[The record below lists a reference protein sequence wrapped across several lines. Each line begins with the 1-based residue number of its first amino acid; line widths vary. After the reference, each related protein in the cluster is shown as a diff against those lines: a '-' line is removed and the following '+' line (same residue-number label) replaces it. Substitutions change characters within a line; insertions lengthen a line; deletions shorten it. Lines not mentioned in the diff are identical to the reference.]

1 MSNLKMKTDNLNELS
16 LVEDNIIEKPL
27 LPIRDAVLFPQIL
40 TPLII
45 DRESSL
51 KAVEAANK
59 GDAELI
65 VVTQYDPNEEN
76 PSAGDVY
83 HMGIRAVV
91 VRHLRLPTGG
101 ANILLQGY
109 ERVEIFDWLQTDP
122 YPIVRGKRIIEEE
135 EEEISLSARAQM
147 RTALAL
153 FEKCANLQPHIPED
167 ALVAASNIA
176 SPGWLA
182 DFITTVMDL
191 SIEQQQEILDITE
204 PITRL
209 KRLSILLARE
219 LDVLELEDRIQNQVQ
234 QSVDK
239 SQREYFLREQI
250 KVMQSELGEVDGSL
264 GEINELQER
273 LNILTLPEEVKAKA
287 QKELNRLAEMPA
299 IAPETGIIRT
309 YLDWILELPW
319 SEIGQSNFDLSR
331 AEQILDQNH
340 YGLPRVKE
348 RILEYIAVRAR
359 IGATG
364 KLRTPILCFVGPP
377 GTGKTSLGY
386 SIAEALGRKF
396 ARLSLGGIRDEAEI
410 RGHRRTYIGAMPGR
424 IIQTMRR
431 VGTLTPL
438 IMLDEIDKVGQ
449 DYRGDPTA
457 ALLEVLDP
465 EQNFAFSDHYLDL
478 PYDLSKVLFITTA
491 NIMDTVP
498 PALADRMEIIEFSG
512 YIDEEK
518 LAIARQFLIPRH
530 LEEHA
535 LSLDDLYFSDKTIQ
549 EIIRNYTYES
559 GVRNLDREI
568 GRICRKVVRR
578 LEQGKKIPRTISPKA
593 LPKYLGPPR
602 YKNQFLGR
610 EDEVGVATGLS
621 WTAAG
626 GDALLVE
633 VSLYPGKEKLNLTGQ
648 LGNILQESVQ
658 AALSYTKANA
668 AKYGIE
674 PTRFENT
681 DIHIHIPE
689 GATPKDGPSAG
700 ITVATALI
708 SAFSS
713 RKVRKDV
720 AMTGEVTLRG
730 RVLAIGGLRVKAIA
744 AHRLGIRTVIIPK
757 QNQPDLD
764 EIPKNIRQRLNFI
777 LASSM
782 ETVLETALV

>member
-1 MSNLKMKTDNLNELS
+1 MSKFEINNLSQLADPENNL
-16 LVEDNIIEKPL
+16 IERPL
-27 LPIRDAVLFPQIL
+27 LIIRDAVLFPHIL
-40 TPLII
+40 TPLIV

-51 KAVEAANK
+51 KTIEAANN

-65 VVTQYDPNEEN
+65 VVTQHDPNQDK
-76 PSAGDVY
+76 PSAAEIY
-83 HMGIRAVV
+83 KMGVRAVI

-109 ERVEIFDWLQTDP
+109 ERVDILEWVQAEP
-122 YPIVRGKRIIEEE
+122 YPIARGRRVIEEVE
-135 EEEISLSARAQM
+135 TEEISLSDKAQM
-147 RTALAL
+147 RTALTL
-153 FEKCANLQPHIPED
+153 FEKCANLQAHIPEE
-167 ALVAASNIA
+167 ALAAASNIV

-182 DFITTVMDL
+182 DFITTVIDI
-191 SIEQQQEILDITE
+191 SVEQQQEILDIID
-204 PITRL
+204 PIERL
-209 KRLSILLARE
+209 KQLSILLARE

-250 KVMQSELGEVDGSL
+250 KIMQSELGEAEGGLS
-264 GEINELQER
+264 EINDLQER
-273 LNILTLPEEVKAKA
+273 LSTLTLPEEVKAKA
-287 QKELNRLAEMPA
+287 HKELHRLADMPA
-299 IAPETGIIRT
+299 MAPETSVIRT
-309 YLDWILELPW
+309 YLDWILDLPW
-319 SEIGQSNFDLSR
+319 SAVSESNFELGR

-359 IGATG
+359 IGERG

-424 IIQTMRR
+424 IIQTMKR
-431 VGTLTPL
+431 VGTLNPL
-438 IMLDEIDKVGQ
+438 IMLDEIDKVGL

-465 EQNFAFSDHYLDL
+465 EQNYAFSDHYLDL

-498 PALADRMEIIEFSG
+498 APLADRMEVIEFSG

-535 LSLDDLYFSDKTIQ
+535 LQPGELCFSDKAIQ

-559 GVRNLDREI
+559 GVRHLDREI

-578 LEQGKKIPRTISPKA
+578 LEQGKRTPQTVSHKS
-593 LPKYLGPPR
+593 LSRYLGPPK
-602 YKNQFLGR
+602 YKYQFLDR

-626 GDALLVE
+626 GDGILIE
-633 VSLYPGKEKLNLTGQ
+633 ISLYPGKEKLILTGQ
-648 LGNILQESVQ
+648 LGNVMQESVQ
-658 AALSYTKANA
+658 AALSYTRANA

-674 PTRFENT
+674 PARFDNT
-681 DIHIHIPE
+681 DVHIHVPE

-700 ITVATALI
+700 ITVATAII
-708 SAFSS
+708 SAFSG
-713 RKVRKDV
+713 RKVRRDV

-730 RVLAIGGLRVKAIA
+730 RVLAVGGLRVKVIA
-744 AHRLGIRTVIIPK
+744 AHRLGIQTVIIPK
-757 QNQPDLD
+757 QNQHDLD
-764 EIPKNIRQRLNFI
+764 EIPKNVRQHLNFV

-782 ETVLETALV
+782 ETVLESALI